1 MRSGGRVVEGARL
14 ESEYGSKAHRGF
26 ESLPLRQQ
34 LVRTSSSDAARVTS
48 VEGDSPAEVR
58 RRPLPFFTSRHT
70 VWGRKWGRGM
80 GKLTATAVKAALG
93 KPGRHS
99 DGDGLILAVGAN
111 GNGSWMVRVQK
122 DGKRRDIGLGAA
134 SKVTLSQAR
143 VRAVEA
149 RSQVEA
155 GLDPVAQR
163 AKAAGIPTFRQVAKQ
178 VHSEHKKGWKNGK
191 HQDQWIRTLEV
202 YAFPTFGDRL
212 VSEIDGP
219 AIRDVLAEIW
229 LEKPETARRVRQRIG
244 AVLDW
249 AYSKG
254 HRDSEAPMRSLSKGL
269 PRQPKT
275 TVHHAAMPFTDVP
288 AFLARLRGRESW
300 GRLALEAA
308 VLTAARSGEI
318 RGAQWNEVDLE
329 KALWTVPAERMKAGK
344 VHVVP
349 LSPAALRVF
358 RRAQELRLDG
368 CPFVFQG
375 LKRDKPMSDMTLIK
389 VLRDMGESVT
399 AHGFRSSFRDWVSEE
414 TQFSGD
420 LAEAALAHAIP
431 NKVEAAYRRGNLLEK
446 RRGLMEAWDRYCHG
460 RSDGIVRLAS

>member
-1 MRSGGRVVEGARL
+1 MA
-14 ESEYGSKAHRGF
+14 
-26 ESLPLRQQ
+26 
-34 LVRTSSSDAARVTS
+34 
-48 VEGDSPAEVR
+48 
-58 RRPLPFFTSRHT
+58 
-70 VWGRKWGRGM
+70 
-80 GKLTATAVKAALG
+80 KLTATAVKAALN
-93 KPGRHS
+93 KSGRHS
-99 DGDGLILAVGAN
+99 DGDGLILAVGAG

-143 VRAVEA
+143 VRAAEA
-149 RSQVEA
+149 RAQVEA

-163 AKAAGIPTFRQVAKQ
+163 RKAAGIPTFREVAAQ
-178 VHSEHKKGWKNGK
+178 VHAEHKKGWKNGK
-191 HQDQWIRTLEV
+191 HQDQWLRTLEV

-219 AIRDVLAEIW
+219 AVRDVLAEIW
-229 LEKPETARRVRQRIG
+229 TEKPETARRVRQRIG

-269 PRQPKT
+269 PRQPKQT
-275 TVHHAAMPFTDVP
+275 GHHSAMPFADVP
-288 AFLARLRGRESW
+288 AFLLRLRERETW

-308 VLTAARSGEI
+308 ILTAARSGEI
-318 RGAQWNEVDLE
+318 RGAQWSEVELD
-329 KALWTVPAERMKAGK
+329 KALWTIPADRMKAGK
-344 VHVVP
+344 EHVVP
-349 LSPAALRVF
+349 LSAAALRLF
-358 RRAQELRLDG
+358 RRAQELRREG
-368 CPFVFQG
+368 CPFVFHG
-375 LKRDKPMSDMTLIK
+375 AKRDKPMSDMTLIK

-399 AHGFRSSFRDWVSEE
+399 AHGFRSSFRDWVSED

-446 RRGLMEAWDRYCHG
+446 RRGLMEAWTGYCEG
-460 RSDGIVRLAS
+460 AGVNVVRLAHRK

>member
-1 MRSGGRVVEGARL
+1 MA
-14 ESEYGSKAHRGF
+14 
-26 ESLPLRQQ
+26 
-34 LVRTSSSDAARVTS
+34 
-48 VEGDSPAEVR
+48 
-58 RRPLPFFTSRHT
+58 
-70 VWGRKWGRGM
+70 
-80 GKLTATAVKAALG
+80 KLTATAVKAALG

-99 DGDGLILAVGAN
+99 DGDGLILAVGAK

-143 VRAVEA
+143 TRAAEA
-149 RSQVEA
+149 RAQVEA

-163 AKAAGIPTFRQVAKQ
+163 KKAAGVPTFREAAAL
-178 VHSEHKKGWKNGK
+178 VHAEHKKGWKNGK
-191 HQDQWIRTLEV
+191 HQGQWLRTLEV
-202 YAFPTFGDRL
+202 YAFPTLGDRL

-219 AIRDVLAEIW
+219 AVRDVLAEIW
-229 LEKPETARRVRQRIG
+229 TDKAETARRVRQRIG

-254 HRDSEAPMRSLSKGL
+254 HRDGEAPMRSLSKGL
-269 PRQPKT
+269 PRQPKKT
-275 TVHHAAMPFTDVP
+275 GHHAAMAFADVP
-288 AFLARLRGRESW
+288 AFLKRLRERESW
-300 GRLALEAA
+300 GRLALEGAI
-308 VLTAARSGEI
+308 LTAARSGEI
-318 RGAQWNEVDLE
+318 RGAKWSEVDLE
-329 KALWTVPAERMKAGK
+329 KGLWTVPPERMKAGK
-344 VHVVP
+344 EHVVP

-358 RRAQELRLDG
+358 QRAKELRTEG
-368 CPFVFQG
+368 CPFMFHG
-375 LKRDKPMSDMTLIK
+375 SKRDKPMSDMTLMK

-446 RRGLMEAWDRYCHG
+446 RRGLMDAWGSFCSNSG
-460 RSDGIVRLAS
+460 EQLIRLVENR

>member
-1 MRSGGRVVEGARL
+1 MA
-14 ESEYGSKAHRGF
+14 
-26 ESLPLRQQ
+26 
-34 LVRTSSSDAARVTS
+34 
-48 VEGDSPAEVR
+48 
-58 RRPLPFFTSRHT
+58 
-70 VWGRKWGRGM
+70 
-80 GKLTATAVKAALG
+80 KLTATAFKAALG

-99 DGDGLILAVGAN
+99 DGDGLILAVGAG

-143 VRAVEA
+143 VKAAEA

-163 AKAAGIPTFRQVAKQ
+163 QKAQGVPTFRQTASA
-178 VHSEHKKGWKNGK
+178 VHLENKKGWKNGK
-191 HQDQWIRTLEV
+191 HQVQWLRTLEV
-202 YAFPTFGDRL
+202 YAFPTLGDRL

-219 AIRDVLAEIW
+219 AVRDVLAEIW

-254 HRDSEAPMRSLSKGL
+254 HRDREAPMRSLSKGL
-269 PRQPKT
+269 PRQPKKT
-275 TVHHAAMPFTDVP
+275 GHHAAMPFTDVP
-288 AFLARLRGRESW
+288 AFLTRLREKESW
-300 GRLALEAA
+300 GRLALEVAI
-308 VLTAARSGEI
+308 LTAARSGEI
-318 RGAQWNEVDLE
+318 RGATWTEVDLE
-329 KALWTVPAERMKAGK
+329 KGLWTVPADRMKAGK
-344 VHVVP
+344 EHVVP
-349 LSPAALRVF
+349 LSPTAARVF
-358 RRAQELRLDG
+358 QRAADLRTAGSQL
-368 CPFVFQG
+368 VFPG
-375 LKRDKPMSDMTLIK
+375 LKRGKQMSDMTLIK
-389 VLRDMGESVT
+389 VLRDMGETVT

-446 RRGLMEAWDRYCHG
+446 RRGLMDAWGSY
-460 RSDGIVRLAS
+460 SDAETAKVVRLAVSK

>member
-1 MRSGGRVVEGARL
+1 MA
-14 ESEYGSKAHRGF
+14 
-26 ESLPLRQQ
+26 
-34 LVRTSSSDAARVTS
+34 
-48 VEGDSPAEVR
+48 
-58 RRPLPFFTSRHT
+58 
-70 VWGRKWGRGM
+70 
-80 GKLTATAVKAALG
+80 KLTATAVKAALS

-99 DGDGLILAVGAN
+99 DGEGLILAVGSK
-111 GNGSWMVRVQK
+111 GKGSWVVRVQK

-143 VRAVEA
+143 ARAAEA
-149 RSQVEA
+149 RAQVEA

-163 AKAAGIPTFRQVAKQ
+163 RKAAGIPTFREAAAQ

-191 HQDQWIRTLEV
+191 HQGQWLRTLEV
-202 YAFPTFGDRL
+202 YAFPTLGDRP
-212 VSEIDGP
+212 VNTIEGP
-219 AIRDVLAEIW
+219 AVREVLAEIW
-229 LEKPETARRVRQRIG
+229 TDKPETARRVRQRIG

-269 PRQPKT
+269 PRQPKKDG
-275 TVHHAAMPFTDVP
+275 HHAAMPFPDVP
-288 AFLARLRGRESW
+288 AFLARLREKETW

-308 VLTAARSGEI
+308 ILTAARSGEI
-318 RGAQWNEVDLE
+318 RGAKWSEVDLA

-344 VHVVP
+344 EHVVP

-358 RRAQELRLDG
+358 ERAYELRTEG
-368 CPFVFQG
+368 CPYAFHG
-375 LKRDKPMSDMTLIK
+375 AKRDKPMSDMTLVK
-389 VLRDMGESVT
+389 VLRDMGETVT
-399 AHGFRSSFRDWVSEE
+399 AHGFRSSFRDWVSED

-446 RRGLMEAWDRYCHG
+446 RRAVMKAWGSFCSEQEQTIVSLVGGDRM
-460 RSDGIVRLAS
+460 